1 MNGWII
7 VAESEKEDVVDKYW
21 NGTVFE
27 DDIEQSQFIPDRI
40 SARQTA
46 GNLQVKNVEL
56 DVKAIPASLVISLG
70 HASEPPADSA
80 GAVA

>member
-27 DDIEQSQFIPDRI
+27 AEIEQSQFISDRI

-56 DVKAIPASLVISLG
+56 DVKAIPASLVITLG
-70 HASEPPADSA
+70 HAPEPQAELSD
-80 GAVA
+80 AVA